1 MKRILCIAALVA
13 ATIVLMLPISTIARA
28 ESANSSFDKGYEK
41 HRRGDLTTAIKLYSR
56 AIEADSTFTMAY
68 QMRGV
73 AQQQLKKYPQAI
85 SDYTMMISVGESYF
99 KSVGYYNR
107 GVVKNMTGKFE
118 EAIADFSMTIGIDK
132 KMSAAFFHRGIA
144 KSKIGDLTG
153 RLDDF
158 RQAALLGNSTAET
171 WLNTYYPAWRQA
183 PSIPPEN
190 NAAPL

>member
-1 MKRILCIAALVA
+1 MKRILCIITLVA
-13 ATIVLMLPISTIARA
+13 VFILPIPTIVRA
-28 ESANSSFDKGYEK
+28 EPANSSFDKGYEK
-41 HRRGDLTTAIKLYSR
+41 HQLGDLTNAIKLYSR
-56 AIEADSTFTMAY
+56 AIEADSSFTMAY

-85 SDYTMMISVGESYF
+85 SDYTMMISVGEPYF

-118 EAIADFSMTIGIDK
+118 EAIADFSLAIGIDK

-153 RLDDF
+153 RLEDF

-171 WLNTYYPAWRQA
+171 WLNTYYPTWRQPA
-183 PSIPPEN
+183 STPPEN
-190 NAAPL
+190 KAAPL